1 MVTEKEVVYQRYRTD
16 RSIYGAARDQ
26 LQVEGKRRRERGG
39 GGTDRIGKDI
49 V

>member
-1 MVTEKEVVYQRYRTD
+1 MKKEVVYQRYRTD
-16 RSIYGAARDQ
+16 RSMHRAARDQ
-26 LQVEGKRRRERGG
+26 LQVERERG

>member
-16 RSIYGAARDQ
+16 RSMHGAARNQ
-26 LQVEGKRRRERGG
+26 LQVGGRGGGG

>member
-1 MVTEKEVVYQRYRTD
+1 MKKEVVYHRYRTD
-16 RSIYGAARDQ
+16 RSMHGAARDQ
-26 LQVEGKRRRERGG
+26 LQVEGWG

>member
-26 LQVEGKRRRERGG
+26 LQVERGG